1 MRMRLH
7 QPSPMH
13 LRRNSCPASFLGS
26 SLFLVDSTCQL
37 LLDSEVKAAQ
47 PETIIVSNCSMFLNP
62 FVALLVEW
70 ISS

>member
-13 LRRNSCPASFLGS
+13 LRRNSCPAFLGS
-26 SLFLVDSTCQL
+26 SLFLVDSACQL
-37 LLDSEVKAAQ
+37 LLDSEVQAAQ
-47 PETIIVSNCSMFLNP
+47 PETVIVSNCSMFLNP

>member
-1 MRMRLH
+1 
-7 QPSPMH
+7 
-13 LRRNSCPASFLGS
+13 LGS